1 MILTHISQDAE
12 DRSVAMAI
20 HQAILPSVRLES
32 LPKSVVDVFITVLE
46 VDGME
51 GCVAA
56 GSIAAS
62 AALVDAG
69 IEVLGIVG
77 STSAVRVLVHCSSL
91 PTHLD
96 CRLSLAMRSGSTQQK
111 RNHHSPQAVWFYR
124 RCQL

>member
-1 MILTHISQDAE
+1 
-12 DRSVAMAI
+12 MAI

-46 VDGME
+46 ADGME

-77 STSAVRVLVHCSSL
+77 STSAVSL
-91 PTHLD
+91 FCFCLG
-96 CRLSLAMRSGSTQQK
+96 LL
-111 RNHHSPQAVWFYR
+111 
-124 RCQL
+124 